1 MTMTFGRRGG
11 LAALALAVGACSP
24 SYYRISTELVTSS
37 HGSRAEVTTTK
48 AYETDALRVTRVAL
62 LAPDEC
68 SDQSATQTRGTGRD
82 ARALVKLRCGV
93 EMMLLERELASVG
106 YQVISWRALSEMVG
120 REEHITSLEAARR
133 LGADVVFQMNSLEK
147 AFGRVNQ
154 DARWERHFFHAAD
167 GGATAMVEDD
177 LARQFEALV
186 GDEEQQILGTSHLS
200 VTADASVVRVDNG
213 QVIWFYHWTQLDAA
227 SSRSAADVM
236 VACKDRRCWRVKT
249 IVKDKAAPAAG
260 ARAGGMQAISLAGQP
275 LSQKDAT
282 YYQLTQGVVR
292 DLVSQFTGSVP
303 VAERRRRARAETA
316 TAAAPTPAATS
327 TTTATPVAA
336 PEPPAAPV
344 ASAAP

>member
-1 MTMTFGRRGG
+1 MTMTFGKRGG

-133 LGADVVFQMNSLEK
+133 LGADPSRSVAIEDS
-147 AFGRVNQ
+147 APGIAS
-154 DARWERHFFHAAD
+154 ARAAGMKTVAIPHWLTERHELGAAD
-167 GGATAMVEDD
+167 LRVQHAGELTVARLAT
-177 LARQFEALV
+177 L
-186 GDEEQQILGTSHLS
+186 
-200 VTADASVVRVDNG
+200 
-213 QVIWFYHWTQLDAA
+213 LD
-227 SSRSAADVM
+227 R
-236 VACKDRRCWRVKT
+236 
-249 IVKDKAAPAAG
+249 
-260 ARAGGMQAISLAGQP
+260 
-275 LSQKDAT
+275 
-282 YYQLTQGVVR
+282 
-292 DLVSQFTGSVP
+292 
-303 VAERRRRARAETA
+303 
-316 TAAAPTPAATS
+316 
-327 TTTATPVAA
+327 
-336 PEPPAAPV
+336 
-344 ASAAP
+344 